1 MFSILWRGI
10 SILQLNNFTVI
21 AVKVDLESPNRRLFK
36 MHARMT
42 DAYDVN
48 PDVDVT

>member
-1 MFSILWRGI
+1 MFSILWGEI

-21 AVKVDLESPNRRLFK
+21 AVTVDGESPNRRLFK
-36 MHARMT
+36 MHVRMN

>member
-1 MFSILWRGI
+1 MFSILRGEI

-21 AVKVDLESPNRRLFK
+21 AVKVDDEPPNRRLFK
-36 MHARMT
+36 MHVRMT